1 MRLLVHVCKGKVPIL
16 CTADTNVAVDNLLE
30 GLADFGV
37 NALRVGRPVKV
48 TKDNLCILCKQ
59 LVILFVKLIGTRR
72 VARLES

>member
-48 TKDNLCILCKQ
+48 TKENFIY
-59 LVILFVKLIGTRR
+59 LFSKYINR
-72 VARLES
+72 